1 MTPPAASAA
10 APAIHPRRTVGP
22 RRPAAAPRRPRRV
35 SGPARPARN
44 PARRINDPARLAEAV
59 ASNRLLDRLISGR
72 IWIGVIAFALIGIV
86 TMQLGLL
93 KLNAGIGRSLAREAL
108 LQREN
113 ATLSTENSEM
123 AAGERIEAQAGQA
136 GMELIPSGALRFL
149 AAHPSLDASKGAA
162 VLSASALGAATARA
176 QALTPASATAEAST
190 PEASTPA
197 GSGSE
202 AVTPASTESGSSPQ
216 TNAQP
221 SATPEATAQTGATAQ
236 AATPAKSTTPEAPP
250 ADVHTE
256 ASSGGAG
263 EAAAASSSTP
273 AGGGTTP
280 GG

>member
-10 APAIHPRRTVGP
+10 APAINPRRTVSP
-22 RRPAAAPRRPRRV
+22 RRPPAAPRRPRRI
-35 SGPARPARN
+35 SGPV
-44 PARRINDPARLAEAV
+44 PARRINDRARLAEAV

-93 KLNAGIGRSLAREAL
+93 KLNAGIGRSLAREAQ

-136 GMELIPSGALRFL
+136 GMELIPAGALRFL

-162 VLSASALGAATARA
+162 LLSASAPAAATARA
-176 QALTPASATAEAST
+176 EVTTPAGATAEAST
-190 PEASTPA
+190 PAS
-197 GSGSE
+197 SGSE
-202 AVTPASTESGSSPQ
+202 AATPASTESGSPPQ
-216 TNAQP
+216 ASAQQ
-221 SATPEATAQTGATAQ
+221 SATPEATAQTGAAAQ
-236 AATPAKSTTPEAPP
+236 AATPAGSTAPEAPP
-250 ADVHTE
+250 ANVHTE

-263 EAAAASSSTP
+263 EAGAASGSTP

-280 GG
+280 QG

>member
-10 APAIHPRRTVGP
+10 APAINPRRTV
-22 RRPAAAPRRPRRV
+22 RRPGPVRPPAAPRRPRRI
-35 SGPARPARN
+35 SGPV

-113 ATLSTENSEM
+113 ATLSSENSEM
-123 AAGERIEAQAGQA
+123 AAGERIEAQAGQS

-149 AAHPSLDASKGAA
+149 AARPSLDASKGAA
-162 VLSASALGAATARA
+162 LLSASASAAATARA
-176 QALTPASATAEAST
+176 QAST

-202 AVTPASTESGSSPQ
+202 AVTSASTESGSPPEAN
-216 TNAQP
+216 TQP
-221 SATPEATAQTGATAQ
+221 GATPEATAQTGTTAQ
-236 AATPAKSTTPEAPP
+236 AATPSTSTTPEVPP

-263 EAAAASSSTP
+263 EAGAASGSTST
-273 AGGGTTP
+273 GGGTTP
-280 GG
+280 QG